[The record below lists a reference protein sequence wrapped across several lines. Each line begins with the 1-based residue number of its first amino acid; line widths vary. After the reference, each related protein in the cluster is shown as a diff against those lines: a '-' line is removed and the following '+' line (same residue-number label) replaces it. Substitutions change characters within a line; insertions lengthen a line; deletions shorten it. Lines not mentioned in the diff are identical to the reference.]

1 MVAPS
6 KGALEKRRKRDRVQE
21 MTSEQGDE
29 KRAASAAKSAKLNE
43 EYPWPPALQDHEL
56 PPGWKYQR
64 IRRLGNGSFANQF
77 KGPTGGIKGTLA
89 LAQASANTAVNGGA
103 PAIPDDTGW
112 QDAPDH
118 IGLPTGWTHRRYRSS
133 MALISRYRQPP
144 LKNGK
149 LGSTFQPLSAAQQYV
164 EKMGA

>member
-1 MVAPS
+1 M
-6 KGALEKRRKRDRVQE
+6 QE

-43 EYPWPPALQDHEL
+43 EYPWLQALQEHEL
-56 PPGWKYQR
+56 PSDWKYRR
-64 IRRLGNGSFANQF
+64 IRRFGNGAFANQF
-77 KGPTGGIKGTLA
+77 KGPTGGIKTTLA
-89 LAQASANTAVNGGA
+89 VAQASANAAVNGGA
-103 PAIPDDTGW
+103 PAITDDTGW

-118 IGLPTGWTHRRYRSS
+118 TGLPTGWTHRRYRSNMS
-133 MALISRYRQPP
+133 LINRYRQPP

-149 LGSTFQPLSAAQQYV
+149 LGSTFPTLPAAQRYV